1 MGAGVAPMTGMT
13 PVYADGMFAWLHDV
27 ATPPPGARVG
37 VVLCPAFAQEEVCTH
52 HGLMALADRCAAAG
66 MPTIRFD
73 YRGTGDSVS
82 DDVTLNGLVDDT
94 AHAAAVLRQACGVG
108 TVVLIGVR
116 LGAAIATL
124 AAARIADIGA
134 LVLMGPVSSGHAFM
148 RETRASA
155 SVASLSGLDPVP
167 PADSDLPLNTNGFAW
182 SAALQRAVGGIDIV
196 DAPAVPTLILPAR
209 GDRRAGKL
217 AALWR
222 AAGTPVTETPFA
234 DYEAWMQDPTTNATP
249 VATFAGIG
257 TWLAALDLSPGRYRD
272 AAALTVYP
280 TLNGEDF
287 VEEPIR
293 FGPGNVLS
301 GILCRPRATPAGSVA
316 ALLLHEGSTHHIG
329 NGRAYVVLAR
339 RLAAAGHASLR
350 MDLTGMGDSPAGDN
364 PRHPHYD
371 PERIAEGV
379 AGLDALAA
387 AGFDKAV
394 AFGLCSGAHTALQ
407 VTLADDRVV
416 GNVVVN
422 LQKFIWHYGDDIRV
436 AVRDNKRSF
445 KAYVRAM
452 RNPGEWRR
460 ALSGEADLKGI
471 ARVLAKR
478 SWART
483 THAVRGLLPPA
494 PGSETA
500 QVRDLMRRLADRGVH
515 THLIYADE
523 DPGLAEM
530 AMQFGRKAR
539 RLGTFAPARLVLLDH
554 ADHHFNGSDVRR
566 RYYDLAIA
574 AMADAV
580 AAHGRAGVVPAPVE
594 DRSTAPAASPPPQRA
609 FA

>member
-1 MGAGVAPMTGMT
+1 M
-13 PVYADGMFAWLHDV
+13 
-27 ATPPPGARVG
+27 
-37 VVLCPAFAQEEVCTH
+37 
-52 HGLMALADRCAAAG
+52 LA
-66 MPTIRFD
+66 
-73 YRGTGDSVS
+73 
-82 DDVTLNGLVDDT
+82 
-94 AHAAAVLRQACGVG
+94 
-108 TVVLIGVR
+108 GVR
-116 LGAAIATL
+116 LGAAVAAL
-124 AAARIADIGA
+124 AAARIENVGA
-134 LVLMGPVSSGHAFM
+134 LVLMAPVLSGQAFL

-167 PADSDLPLNTNGFAW
+167 PLDGELPLNTNGFHW
-182 SAALQRAVGGIDIV
+182 SAAFQRAVAVIDIV
-196 DAPAVPTLILPAR
+196 DAPGVPTLMLPAR
-209 GDRRAGKL
+209 GDRRTAKI
-217 AALWR
+217 ATAWR

-234 DYEAWMQDPTTNATP
+234 DYEAWMQDPTTNTTP
-249 VATFAGIG
+249 VATFAAIG
-257 TWLAALDLSPGRYRD
+257 SWLDALAPRVGRPHEARSLAVD
-272 AAALTVYP
+272 R
-280 TLNGEDF
+280 TLVAEDF

-293 FGPGNVLS
+293 FGTDAALA
-301 GILCRPRATPAGSVA
+301 GILCRPRGTPAASVA

-329 NGRAYVVLAR
+329 NGRAYVTLAR
-339 RLAAAGHASLR
+339 TLAAAGYASLR
-350 MDLTGMGDSPAGDN
+350 MDLTGMGDSPAGAN

-371 PERIAEGV
+371 PERIIEGV

-387 AGFDKAV
+387 AGFGQAV

-478 SWART
+478 GWART

-500 QVRDLMRRLADRGVH
+500 QVGDKLRRLADRGVH
-515 THLIYADE
+515 THLVYSDE
-523 DPGLAEM
+523 DPGLAEIG
-530 AMQFGRKAR
+530 MQFGRKAR
-539 RLGTFAPARLVLLDH
+539 RLAAFAPARLVLLDH
-554 ADHHFNGSDVRR
+554 ADHHFNGTDVRR
-566 RYYDLAIA
+566 RYYDLVVG
-574 AMADAV
+574 AMAAAV
-580 AAHGRAGVVPAPVE
+580 AAHGRDRAVPAPAD
-594 DRSTAPAASPPPQRA
+594 DRASVPARSPQRA

>member
-1 MGAGVAPMTGMT
+1 MRAGVAPAIAGT
-13 PVYADGMFAWLHDV
+13 PVYADGLFAWLHDTGLPV
-27 ATPPPGARVG
+27 ADPRIG

-52 HGLMALADRCAAAG
+52 HGLMALADRLAMAG

-82 DDVTLNGLVDDT
+82 DDVTLDGLVADT
-94 AHAAAVLRQACGVG
+94 AHAAAVLRQECGVG

-116 LGAAIATL
+116 LGAAIAAL
-124 AAARIADIGA
+124 AAARIADVGA
-134 LVLMGPVSSGHAFM
+134 LVLMGPVSSGHAFL

-167 PADSDLPLNTNGFAW
+167 PTDSDLPLNTNGFAW
-182 SAALQRAVGGIDIV
+182 SATLQRAVAAIDIV
-196 DAPAVPTLILPAR
+196 DAPAVPTLMLPAR

-234 DYEAWMQDPTTNATP
+234 EYEGWMQDPTTNATP

-257 TWLAALDLSPGRYRD
+257 SWLDGLQLPPGQHRD
-272 AAALTVYP
+272 ADTLPVHATLTGDDV
-280 TLNGEDF
+280 

-293 FGPGNVLS
+293 FGAGHALA
-301 GILCRPRATPAGSVA
+301 GILCRPRARAAASVA

-329 NGRAYVVLAR
+329 NGRAYVILAR
-339 RLAAAGHASLR
+339 RLAAAGYASLR

-387 AGFDKAV
+387 TGFDKAV

-478 SWART
+478 GWART

-515 THLIYADE
+515 THLVYADE

-539 RLGTFAPARLVLLDH
+539 RLATFAPARLILLDH

-574 AMADAV
+574 AMAEAV
-580 AAHGRAGVVPAPVE
+580 AAHGADRVVPAPAPE
-594 DRSTAPAASPPPQRA
+594 RRPAASHPRV

>member
-1 MGAGVAPMTGMT
+1 MAPI
-13 PVYADGMFAWLHDV
+13 YADGLFAWLHDADPRV
-27 ATPPPGARVG
+27 DGGRVG

-52 HGLMALADRCAAAG
+52 HGLMALADQLAAAG
-66 MPTIRFD
+66 LPTIRFD
-73 YRGTGDSVS
+73 YRGTGDSRS
-82 DDVTLNGLVDDT
+82 DDVTLDGLVADA
-94 AHAAAVLRQACGVG
+94 AHAAAVLRQECAVG
-108 TVVLIGVR
+108 TVVLAGIR
-116 LGAAIATL
+116 LGAAVAAL
-124 AAARIADIGA
+124 AADRLADVGA
-134 LVLMGPVSSGHAFM
+134 LVLMGPVLSGQAFL

-155 SVASLSGLDPVP
+155 GVASLSGLDPVP
-167 PADSDLPLNTNGFAW
+167 PIDSDQPLNTNGFHW
-182 SAALQRAVGGIDIV
+182 SAGFQRAVAAIDIT
-196 DAPAVPTLILPAR
+196 ATPTAPTLMLPAR
-209 GDRRAGKL
+209 GDRRTGKL
-217 AALWR
+217 ATAWR
-222 AAGTPVTETPFA
+222 AAGAAVTDTPFS
-234 DYEAWMQDPTTNATP
+234 DYEGWMQDPTTNTTP
-249 VATFAGIG
+249 VATFAVIG
-257 TWLAALDLSPGRYRD
+257 AWLETLALSAGTPSPARPLSID
-272 AAALTVYP
+272 P
-280 TLNGEDF
+280 TLAGDAF
-287 VEEPIR
+287 VEAPIA
-293 FGPGNVLS
+293 FGPNGALA
-301 GILCRPRATPAGSVA
+301 GILCRPRDTTAASVG
-316 ALLLHEGSTHHIG
+316 ALLLHEGSTHRIG

-339 RLAAAGHASLR
+339 RLAAAGYASLR

-379 AGLDALAA
+379 AGLDALVA

-422 LQKFIWHYGDDIRV
+422 LQKFIWQYGDDIRV

-478 SWART
+478 GWART

-494 PGSETA
+494 AGSDTA
-500 QVRDLMRRLADRGVH
+500 QVRDQMRRLADRGVH
-515 THLIYADE
+515 THLVYNDE

-539 RLGTFAPARLVLLDH
+539 RLVAFAPARLVLLDR
-554 ADHHFNGSDVRR
+554 ADHHFNGTDVRR

-580 AAHGRAGVVPAPVE
+580 AAHGHARGVPAPIAGPVP
-594 DRSTAPAASPPPQRA
+594 APSRHPA